1 MHEFPCN
8 TPPRLSVE
16 FGAGTITIEASDRA
30 TTTVELGAVRDD
42 EASRELIAES
52 TVVQRGDDIVVL
64 VPRRRGRVFGRT
76 PALTLAVTTP
86 TDAKLKLSASSADI
100 TATGRFGTSALDA
113 GSGDIRIGDVGDSLK
128 VRSGSGNVE
137 VGHVAKDADV
147 KTGSGDVALAAV
159 DGSSQLQSGSGNIT
173 LREGGS
179 ALRVATGSGDVSVT
193 QAPGDVEATTGSG
206 DIALERVERGDVRV
220 RAASGD
226 VRVGVADG
234 TAAWLEVHTV
244 SGTAR
249 SDLETSDA
257 PDEQSPQVRLRLN
270 TVSGDI
276 DVVRA

>member
-1 MHEFPCN
+1 M
-8 TPPRLSVE
+8 
-16 FGAGTITIEASDRA
+16 
-30 TTTVELGAVRDD
+30 
-42 EASRELIAES
+42 
-52 TVVQRGDDIVVL
+52 QRGDDIVVL

-86 TDAKLKLSASSADI
+86 TDTKLKLSASSADI

-113 GSGDIRIGDVGDSLK
+113 GSGDIRLGDVGDSLK

-137 VGHVAKDADV
+137 VGHVARDADV

-159 DGSSQLQSGSGNIT
+159 DGSSQVQSGSGDVT

-179 ALRVATGSGDVSVT
+179 ALRVSTGSGDVSVT

-249 SDLETSDA
+249 SDLDTSDA

-276 DVVRA
+276 DVVRARASPRPTAVGADLRSGGVVSLPLRALPRLHGRVCSPPSRRSRFLVS